1 MSTLLRK
8 EGAEKS
14 VYFLSMD
21 KDFQEIMVIY
31 VFSVTLITS
40 ILSNSA

>member
-1 MSTLLRK
+1 MSTILRK
-8 EGAEKS
+8 EVEKS
-14 VYFLSMD
+14 VYLLSID
-21 KDFQEIMVIY
+21 KDFQETMVIY